1 MNDEELQN
9 VADLRRQ
16 IEELRRE
23 NDRLTEI
30 LGLKPPTNIDRSQ
43 VNKSGPVEHDI
54 PVFLVDRS
62 SSPDSKVALFR
73 SLFVGRDDVYALR
86 WESGRSGKHGWSPAV
101 VGGFANARS
110 TDKDYMPL
118 TSSVI
123 ADHLAGKIHAGLYPL
138 FGNDTCR
145 LVACDFD
152 GPGWALDALAYFDSA
167 QSMGVTPALERSRSG
182 EGAHV
187 WIFFCDAV
195 PATMARRLGT
205 LLLREAM
212 DVRGELDL
220 ASYDRLFPAQ
230 DYIPKGSFGNLIALP
245 LQKECRDRGTTTF
258 LNPGTMKPVEDQWTY
273 LSSLKRMSQSEV
285 ESILAS
291 APGVGAGPEERT
303 FRRSRDTAPIAVP
316 ETING
321 VAAAMLAIE
330 RSGLPPALLAGLKHL
345 ASLHNPAF
353 YEKERLR
360 FSTWDTPRMIR
371 CYGENLESLLL
382 PRGLTEKAAGL
393 VAEAG
398 SRLVIKEN
406 CPDLEPIEY
415 AATFQLREDQED
427 ALQALR
433 GHDLGVLVAAPGAGK
448 TVVACALIAHHQR
461 PTLII
466 VDRKPLVEQW
476 TERLATHLGLT
487 VKEIGQIG
495 GGRNKTTGI
504 VDVAMAQSL
513 ARREDL
519 EQMSGRYGLVI
530 VDECHHV
537 PAVTFE
543 RCVKQISARRWLGL
557 TATPYRRDG
566 LQGLI
571 TMYCGP
577 IRHRMNEN
585 VDTESDFRRELIVHQ
600 TNFEMSDDGAHIQDL
615 FRALVDDEARTAS
628 ICGDVAAAADKSR
641 NCLVLT
647 QWTEHL
653 SSIVATL
660 DARGVTP
667 FVLQGGMGK
676 KARAKVMADL
686 NDASERGGLV
696 LAATGSFLGEG
707 FDCPPLNT
715 VFLAFPIAF
724 RGRVVQYVG
733 RILRPLDGKSSVEVH
748 DYVDVRSPVLARMH
762 RKRLAGYAALGF
774 DVGKVRKRRSET
786 KHQLIDGHPS

>member
-1 MNDEELQN
+1 MNDEEPQI
-9 VADLRRQ
+9 VAELRRQ
-16 IEELRRE
+16 IEELKRE

-30 LGLKPPTNIDRSQ
+30 LGLKPSKGLQHPA
-43 VNKSGPVEHDI
+43 VNLSGPTEHEA
-54 PVFLVDRS
+54 PLSHVDRS
-62 SSPDSKVALFR
+62 SSPESKVAFFQ

-86 WESGRSGKHGWSPAV
+86 WESGRTGKHGWSPAV

-110 TDKDYMPL
+110 THKEYLSM
-118 TSSVI
+118 TSGVI
-123 ADHLAGKIHAGLYPL
+123 ADHLAGKVHAGLYPL
-138 FGNDTCR
+138 LGDDTCR
-145 LVACDFD
+145 LVVCDFD
-152 GPGWALDALAYFDSA
+152 GPGWALDALAYFHSA
-167 QSMGVTPALERSRSG
+167 QSMGVTSALERSRSG
-182 EGAHV
+182 DGAHV
-187 WIFFCDAV
+187 WIFFRDAV
-195 PATMARRLGT
+195 PATIARRLGT

-212 DVRGELDL
+212 NLRGELDL

-230 DYIPKGSFGNLIALP
+230 DFMPKGSFGNLIALP
-245 LQKECRDRGTTTF
+245 LQKVCRDRGTTAF
-258 LNPGTMKPVEDQWTY
+258 LDPGTMKPMADQWAY
-273 LSSLKRMSQSEV
+273 LSTLKRMSQTEV
-285 ESILAS
+285 ESILATT
-291 APGVGAGPEERT
+291 PEVGAGPEERT
-303 FRRSRDTAPIAVP
+303 FRRSRDAVPIAMP
-316 ETING
+316 ETIAG
-321 VAAAMLAIE
+321 VAAAMLEIE
-330 RSGLPPALLAGLKHL
+330 RSGLPPILLAGLKHL

-382 PRGLTEKAAGL
+382 PRGLTEKAASV

-398 SRLVIKEN
+398 SRLVIREN
-406 CPDLEPIEY
+406 RPDPEPIEF
-415 AATFQLREDQED
+415 ASTFQLREDQEA
-427 ALQALR
+427 ALLALR
-433 GHDLGVLVAAPGAGK
+433 DHELGVLVAAPGAGK

-466 VDRKPLVEQW
+466 VDREPLVEQW
-476 TERLATHLGLT
+476 TARLATHLGLSA
-487 VKEIGQIG
+487 KEIGQIG

-513 ARREDL
+513 ARRGDL
-519 EQMSGRYGLVI
+519 DEMSSRYGLVV

-543 RCVKQISARRWLGL
+543 RCVKQINARRWLGL
-557 TATPYRRDG
+557 TATPYRREG

-577 IRHRMNEN
+577 VRHRMDERVDVEN
-585 VDTESDFRRELIVHQ
+585 DFRRELIVHQ
-600 TNFEMSDDGAHIQDL
+600 TSFEANEDVTHIQDL
-615 FRALVDDEARTAS
+615 FRALVDDEARTMA
-628 ICGDVAAAADKSR
+628 ICDDVAAAAAKGR

-653 SSIVATL
+653 SSVVSVL
-660 DARGVTP
+660 GARGVTP

-686 NDASERGGLV
+686 DDASKRGGLV

-707 FDCPPLNT
+707 FDCPPLDT
-715 VFLAFPIAF
+715 VFMAFPIAF

-748 DYVDVRSPVLARMH
+748 DYVDAKSPVLARML
-762 RKRLAGYAALGF
+762 RKRLPGYAALGF
-774 DVGKVRKRRSET
+774 DVGKDRKSRGDIE
-786 KHQLIDGHPS
+786 

>member
-1 MNDEELQN
+1 MSDEELQIIDELRHQI
-9 VADLRRQ
+9 ADLQ
-16 IEELRRE
+16 RE
-23 NDRLTEI
+23 NDRLAEI
-30 LGLKPPTNIDRSQ
+30 LGTQSSATAKRLEISQSVDSQLDPPLFQ
-43 VNKSGPVEHDI
+43 
-54 PVFLVDRS
+54 VDRTA
-62 SSPDSKVALFR
+62 PVGAKVEFFQ

-86 WESGRSGKHGWSPAV
+86 WESARTGKHGWSPAV
-101 VGGFANARS
+101 QGGFANARS
-110 TDKDYMPL
+110 PSKEYLPL
-118 TSSVI
+118 TQGVI

-138 FGNDTCR
+138 LRDDTCR
-145 LVACDFD
+145 LIVCDFD
-152 GPGWALDALAYFDSA
+152 GPGWALDALAYFNAA
-167 QSMGVTPALERSRSG
+167 QSMGIISALERSRSG
-182 EGAHV
+182 DGAHV
-187 WIFFCDAV
+187 WIFFADAV
-195 PATMARRLGT
+195 PATFARRLGT

-212 DVRGELDL
+212 NIRGELDL

-230 DYIPKGSFGNLIALP
+230 DFMPKGSFGNLIALP

-258 LNPGTMKPVEDQWTY
+258 LDVRTMKPIEDQWAY
-273 LSSLKRMSQSEV
+273 LSTIKRVSRAKV
-285 ESILAS
+285 ELVLETT
-291 APGVGAGPEERT
+291 PVVGAGPEEKT
-303 FRRSRDTAPIAVP
+303 FQRPREAVPIAMP
-316 ETING
+316 ETVVG
-321 VAAAMLAIE
+321 VVTAMLEIE

-371 CYGENLESLLL
+371 CYGETLESLLL
-382 PRGLTEKAAGL
+382 PRGLTEKAASV

-398 SRLVIKEN
+398 SRLVVHESR
-406 CPDLEPIEY
+406 PDPEHIEF
-415 AATFQLREDQED
+415 APTFELRDEQKT
-427 ALQALR
+427 ALR
-433 GHDLGVLVAAPGAGK
+433 ALSTHELGVLVAAPGAGK
-448 TVVACALIAHHQR
+448 TVVACALIAHHRR

-476 TERLATHLGLT
+476 TERLATHLGLSA
-487 VKEIGQIG
+487 KEIGQIG

-504 VDVAMAQSL
+504 VDIAMAQSL

-519 EQMSGRYGLVI
+519 DEMTRCYGLVV

-543 RCVKQISARRWLGL
+543 RCVKQIRARRWLGL

-577 IRHRMNEN
+577 IRHRMNEM
-585 VDTESDFRRELIVHQ
+585 VDADNDFSRELIVHQ
-600 TNFEMSDDGAHIQDL
+600 TSLEVSDDVTHIQDL
-615 FRALVDDEARTAS
+615 FRALVDDEVRTMA
-628 ICGDVAAAADKSR
+628 ICDDVAAAVAKGR

-653 SSIVATL
+653 SSVVTALT
-660 DARGVTP
+660 ARGITP
-667 FVLQGGMGK
+667 LVLQGGMGK

-686 NDASERGGLV
+686 DDASKRGGLV

-707 FDCPPLNT
+707 FDCPPLDT
-715 VFLAFPIAF
+715 VFMAFPIAF

-748 DYVDVRSPVLARMH
+748 DYVDAKSPVLVRMH
-762 RKRLAGYAALGF
+762 RKRLPGYAALGF
-774 DVGKVRKRRSET
+774 DVGKERKNRT
-786 KHQLIDGHPS
+786 VAK

>member
-1 MNDEELQN
+1 MSDEELQIIDELRHQI
-9 VADLRRQ
+9 ADLQ
-16 IEELRRE
+16 RE
-23 NDRLTEI
+23 NDRLAEI
-30 LGLKPPTNIDRSQ
+30 LGTQSSATAKRLEISQSVDSQLDPPLFQ
-43 VNKSGPVEHDI
+43 
-54 PVFLVDRS
+54 VDRTA
-62 SSPDSKVALFR
+62 PVGAKVEFFQ

-86 WESGRSGKHGWSPAV
+86 WESARTGKHGWSPAV
-101 VGGFANARS
+101 QGGFANARS
-110 TDKDYMPL
+110 PSKEYLPL
-118 TSSVI
+118 TQSVI

-138 FGNDTCR
+138 LRDDTCR
-145 LVACDFD
+145 LIVCDFD
-152 GPGWALDALAYFDSA
+152 GPGWALDALAYFNAA
-167 QSMGVTPALERSRSG
+167 QSMGIISALERSRSG
-182 EGAHV
+182 DGAHV
-187 WIFFCDAV
+187 WIFFADAV
-195 PATMARRLGT
+195 PATFARRLGT

-212 DVRGELDL
+212 NIRGELDL

-230 DYIPKGSFGNLIALP
+230 DFMPKGSFGNLIALP

-258 LNPGTMKPVEDQWTY
+258 LDVRTMKPIEDQWAY
-273 LSSLKRMSQSEV
+273 LSTIKRVSRAKV
-285 ESILAS
+285 ELVLETT
-291 APGVGAGPEERT
+291 PVVGAGPEEKT
-303 FRRSRDTAPIAVP
+303 FQRPREAVPIAMP
-316 ETING
+316 ETVVG
-321 VAAAMLAIE
+321 VVTAMLEIE

-371 CYGENLESLLL
+371 CYGETLESLLL
-382 PRGLTEKAAGL
+382 PRGLTEKTASV

-398 SRLVIKEN
+398 SRLVVHESR
-406 CPDLEPIEY
+406 PDPEHIEF
-415 AATFQLREDQED
+415 APTFELRDEQKT
-427 ALQALR
+427 ALR
-433 GHDLGVLVAAPGAGK
+433 ALSTHELGVLVAAPGAGK
-448 TVVACALIAHHQR
+448 TVVACALIAYHRR

-476 TERLATHLGLT
+476 TERLATHLGLSA
-487 VKEIGQIG
+487 KEIGQIG

-504 VDVAMAQSL
+504 VDIAMAQSL

-519 EQMSGRYGLVI
+519 DEMTRCYGLVV

-543 RCVKQISARRWLGL
+543 RCVKQIRARRWLGL

-577 IRHRMNEN
+577 IRHRMNEM
-585 VDTESDFRRELIVHQ
+585 VDADNDFSRELIVHQ
-600 TNFEMSDDGAHIQDL
+600 TSLEVSDDVTHIQDL
-615 FRALVDDEARTAS
+615 FRALVDDEVRTMA
-628 ICGDVAAAADKSR
+628 ICDDVAAAVANGR

-653 SSIVATL
+653 SSVVTALT
-660 DARGVTP
+660 ARGITP
-667 FVLQGGMGK
+667 LVLQGGMGK

-686 NDASERGGLV
+686 DDASKRGGMV

-707 FDCPPLNT
+707 FDCPPLDT
-715 VFLAFPIAF
+715 VFMAFPIAF

-748 DYVDVRSPVLARMH
+748 DYVDAKSPVLVRMH
-762 RKRLAGYAALGF
+762 RKRLPGYAALGF
-774 DVGKVRKRRSET
+774 DVGKERKNRT
-786 KHQLIDGHPS
+786 VAK

>member
-1 MNDEELQN
+1 MNDEELQI
-9 VADLRRQ
+9 VANLRGE
-16 IEELRRE
+16 IEKLKRE

-30 LGLKPPTNIDRSQ
+30 LGLKSSRNREHPA
-43 VNKSGPVEHDI
+43 VNQSGPTEHET
-54 PVFLVDRS
+54 PLSLVDRS
-62 SSPDSKVALFR
+62 SSPQSKVAFFQ
-73 SLFVGRDDVYALR
+73 SLFVGRVDVYALR
-86 WESGRSGKHGWSPAV
+86 WESERTGKHGWSPAV

-110 TDKDYMPL
+110 TDKEYLPL

-123 ADHLAGKIHAGLYPL
+123 ADHLAGKIHGGLYPL
-138 FGNDTCR
+138 LGDDSCH
-145 LVACDFD
+145 LIVCDFD

-167 QSMGVTPALERSRSG
+167 QSMAVTSALERSRSG
-182 EGAHV
+182 DGAHV
-187 WIFFCDAV
+187 WIFFRDSV
-195 PATMARRLGT
+195 PATLARRLGT

-212 DVRGELDL
+212 NLRGELDL
-220 ASYDRLFPAQ
+220 ASYCRLFPAQ
-230 DYIPKGSFGNLIALP
+230 DIMPKGSFGNLIALP
-245 LQKECRDRGTTTF
+245 LQKECRDRGTTAF
-258 LNPGTMKPVEDQWTY
+258 LDPGTMKPIEDQWAY
-273 LSSLKRMSQSEV
+273 LSTLKRMSLIEV
-285 ESILAS
+285 ESILSNS
-291 APGVGAGPEERT
+291 AEVGAGPEEKT
-303 FRRSRDTAPIAVP
+303 FQRSRVVVPIAMPDAVV
-316 ETING
+316 G
-321 VAAAMLAIE
+321 VAAAMLEIE
-330 RSGLPPALLAGLKHL
+330 RFGLPPALLAALKHL

-360 FSTWDTPRMIR
+360 FSTWNTPRMIR

-382 PRGLTEKAAGL
+382 PRGLTEKAASV

-398 SRLVIKEN
+398 SRLVIREN
-406 CPDLEPIEY
+406 RPDPEPIVF
-415 AATFQLREDQED
+415 APTFKLREDQEA
-427 ALQALR
+427 ALLALR
-433 GHDLGVLVAAPGAGK
+433 DHELGVLVAAPGAGK

-466 VDRKPLVEQW
+466 VDRKPLLEQW
-476 TERLATHLGLT
+476 TERLATHLGLSA
-487 VKEIGQIG
+487 KEIGQIG

-519 EQMSGRYGLVI
+519 DEMSCRYGLVV

-543 RCVKQISARRWLGL
+543 RCVKQIGVRRWLGL

-577 IRHRMNEN
+577 IRHRMNEK
-585 VDTESDFRRELIVHQ
+585 VDVENDFRRELIVHQ
-600 TNFEMSDDGAHIQDL
+600 TSFEANEDVTHIQDL
-615 FRALVDDEARTAS
+615 FRALVDDEARTIA
-628 ICGDVAAAADKSR
+628 ICDDVASAAAKGR

-653 SSIVATL
+653 SSIVSVL
-660 DARGVTP
+660 GARGVTP

-686 NDASERGGLV
+686 DDASKRGGLV

-707 FDCPPLNT
+707 FDCPPLDT
-715 VFLAFPIAF
+715 VFMAFPIAF

-733 RILRPLDGKSSVEVH
+733 RILRPLDGKSSVEAH
-748 DYVDVRSPVLARMH
+748 DYVDAQSPVLARMH
-762 RKRLAGYAALGF
+762 RKRLPGFAALGF
-774 DVGKVRKRRSET
+774 DVGKDRKMRNDT
-786 KHQLIDGHPS
+786 K

>member
-1 MNDEELQN
+1 MNDGEPPI

-16 IEELRRE
+16 IEELKRK
-23 NDRLTEI
+23 NDRLIEM
-30 LGLKPPTNIDRSQ
+30 LGLQPSRTLELIPAGQ
-43 VNKSGPVEHDI
+43 SGRIEREVP
-54 PVFLVDRS
+54 FALVDRS
-62 SSPDSKVALFR
+62 SSPDLKVEFFQ
-73 SLFVGRDDVYALR
+73 SLFAGRSDIYALR
-86 WESGRSGKHGWSPAV
+86 WESERSGKRGWSPAV
-101 VGGFANARS
+101 AGGFAKARS
-110 TDKDYMPL
+110 TIQEYLPL

-123 ADHLAGKIHAGLYPL
+123 AEHLAGKIHAGLYPL
-138 FGNDTCR
+138 LGDDGCR
-145 LVACDFD
+145 LIVCDFD
-152 GPGWALDALAYFDSA
+152 GPGWALDALAYCSSA
-167 QSMGVTPALERSRSG
+167 QSMGITPALERSRSG
-182 EGAHV
+182 DGGHV
-187 WIFFCDAV
+187 WIFFRDV
-195 PATMARRLGT
+195 VSATLARRLGT

-212 DVRGELDL
+212 NLRGELDL

-230 DYIPKGSFGNLIALP
+230 DFMPKGSFGNLIALP
-245 LQKECRDRGTTTF
+245 LQKECRDRGTTVF
-258 LNPGTMKPVEDQWTY
+258 LDPATMKPIDDQWAY
-273 LSSLKRMSQSEV
+273 LSTLNRLSLTEV
-285 ESILAS
+285 ESILAMS
-291 APGVGAGPEERT
+291 PEVGAGPEERT
-303 FRRSRDTAPIAVP
+303 FFSSRDAAPVAVP
-316 ETING
+316 ETVSA
-321 VAAAMLAIE
+321 VAAAMLEID

-393 VAEAG
+393 IAEAG
-398 SRLVIKEN
+398 SRLVIHESRID
-406 CPDLEPIEY
+406 PTPIEFAPTFELRKDQE
-415 AATFQLREDQED
+415 AALQTLREHE
-427 ALQALR
+427 
-433 GHDLGVLVAAPGAGK
+433 LGVLVAAPGAGK
-448 TVVACALIAHHQR
+448 TVVACALIAYHQQ
-461 PTLII
+461 PTLVI

-476 TERLATHLGLT
+476 TERLSTHLGLT
-487 VKEIGQIG
+487 AKEIGQIG

-519 EQMSGRYGLVI
+519 EELSRRYGLVV

-543 RCVKQISARRWLGL
+543 RCVKQIRTRRWLGL

-577 IRHRMNEN
+577 IRYQMNEK
-585 VDTESDFRRELIVHQ
+585 VDEEKDFRRELIVHQ
-600 TNFEMSDDGAHIQDL
+600 TSFEANEDVTHIQDL
-615 FRALVDDEARTAS
+615 FRALVDDEVRTMA
-628 ICGDVAAAADKSR
+628 ICGDIATAAARGR

-653 SSIVATL
+653 SSVVSML
-660 DARGVTP
+660 SARGMSP

-686 NDASERGGLV
+686 DDASERGGIVLV
-696 LAATGSFLGEG
+696 ATGSFLGEG
-707 FDCPPLNT
+707 FDCPPLDT
-715 VFLAFPIAF
+715 AFMAFPIAF

-748 DYVDVRSPVLARMH
+748 DYVDAKSPVLASMH
-762 RKRLAGYAALGF
+762 RKRLPGYAALGF
-774 DVGKVRKRRSET
+774 DVGKGRKSRSSVKT
-786 KHQLIDGHPS
+786 